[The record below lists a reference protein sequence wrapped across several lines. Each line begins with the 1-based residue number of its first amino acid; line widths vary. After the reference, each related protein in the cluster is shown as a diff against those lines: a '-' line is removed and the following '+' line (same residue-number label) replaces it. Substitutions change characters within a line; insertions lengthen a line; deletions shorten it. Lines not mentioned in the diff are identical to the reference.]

1 MLFLISFF
9 WFVVASFA
17 FVLAILFPNW
27 AQIQTKTGNQ
37 TVQRGIFFS
46 CELLGKN
53 ETFEHT
59 VCLPL
64 IQQTKSIEPH
74 KWTYE
79 YAIATASIAIGC
91 AGLSL
96 IVICLSAVYFRI
108 IQRTK
113 SNLSFLFL
121 LSLIVLLTTSASIV
135 VWVLIIVESAR
146 LGQKVDRDIF
156 RWPIWLAVG
165 STGGYLISF
174 LLILISACRTARHR
188 RIVKNHYYQHGEHF

>member
-1 MLFLISFF
+1 MNTGIECEKKTNERKKRRTESLLLSSILSFSFSFFIFFSFNIVISLTLKVFFHSLTNWKRKRIRLHWSIDKKINNAMLFLISFF

-74 KWTYE
+74 KWTY
-79 YAIATASIAIGC
+79 G
-91 AGLSL
+91 
-96 IVICLSAVYFRI
+96 
-108 IQRTK
+108 K
-113 SNLSFLFL
+113 
-121 LSLIVLLTTSASIV
+121 
-135 VWVLIIVESAR
+135 
-146 LGQKVDRDIF
+146 
-156 RWPIWLAVG
+156 
-165 STGGYLISF
+165 
-174 LLILISACRTARHR
+174 
-188 RIVKNHYYQHGEHF
+188 